1 VADPD
6 DPKARSD
13 DPSEASASATT
24 NDSPTAHR
32 LRPSE
37 VQIGVYKVL
46 GFLGS
51 GGMGDVYLAHDDR
64 LQRRVAIKRIR
75 IDAPLTPQARERL
88 RREAVAAAT
97 LNHPA
102 IVHIYDILD
111 DPSGEAIVME
121 YVEGRTLAQVL
132 AAERLP
138 APQAIGIVRQVAEGL
153 AAAHATGLIHR
164 DLKTQNVMVTPSG
177 QAKILDFGLARRVVR
192 RSDEDSLTGEGTLIG
207 TTRAMSPEQ
216 AEGRDLDA
224 RSDLFSLGVLLYEI
238 CTGRSPFRGRSETQ
252 TLLQIIGEAPP
263 PAADLN
269 RDLPAPLVALIDDLL
284 QKDRGQRPASAARV
298 GERLA
303 EIERLPAL
311 RALEL
316 PPLVAAGHEAVA
328 LSPEDPT
335 RARAA
340 RARHRRRKRW
350 PVVAAVVVLALAATL
365 AIRFIRRAS
374 APARPIA
381 VLVQEP
387 RVASPPNDERS
398 SLAAFA
404 LRDAIIRTLASLEGL
419 EPIGPDELPPGALS
433 VQDAARA
440 VAADEVVIPTIACEG
455 EWCRVSLRRQRGGD
469 AHVVMDTGSFDVS
482 SEPLDSLALA
492 DAVALHLREAFPY
505 HRPRS
510 PSERLEV
517 KSADY
522 QRYLA
527 LRRRMETGEVLG
539 GPEID
544 ALEEITR
551 SSPGLISAYILAA
564 GTARALPDHARAERI
579 LREAEA
585 VHRDDP
591 RLAAERFTLEIE
603 TGRLADAAAALAEL
617 EKLAPGDVRVWRA
630 RAALLAREGRLPE
643 AAEMQMRLV
652 RERPSWKNLWYL
664 ADVETQLADVKG
676 ARQHLDQLLQVSPGN
691 PRGLAKM
698 AELEWKMGD
707 PTKAAHI
714 YEDLLKKKVTRQNL
728 SNLGWSLLL
737 AGDYPGAATAFRR
750 ALELEPE
757 HLPSRMN
764 LGIAGEGAGDADGAR
779 SIYRDVLAR
788 LGQREAKGALTRPER
803 LMKAQALARL
813 GDPVPAV
820 ALTIEA
826 LGEGDRDPQ
835 VLFQAALIY
844 ALCGEQNHAIVEA
857 REARR
862 RGLSPKWFGIPGF
875 ESLRAAP
882 AFQELLTPV
891 VQGFTGPPLF
901 SPPTIPVFSDT

>member
-1 VADPD
+1 
-6 DPKARSD
+6 
-13 DPSEASASATT
+13 
-24 NDSPTAHR
+24 
-32 LRPSE
+32 
-37 VQIGVYKVL
+37 VL

-51 GGMGDVYLAHDDR
+51 GGMGDVYLAQDDR

-138 APQAIGIVRQVAEGL
+138 ATQAIGIVRQVAEGL

-192 RSDEDSLTGEGTLIG
+192 PSDEDSLTGEGTLIG

-238 CTGRSPFRGRSETQ
+238 CTGQSPFQGENQTQ
-252 TLLQIIGEAPP
+252 TLLKIVVHAPT

-298 GERLA
+298 VERLA

-316 PPLVAAGHEAVA
+316 PPLAAAGHADVA
-328 LSPEDPT
+328 ASPEDPT
-335 RARAA
+335 RPRAA
-340 RARHRRRKRW
+340 RAPHRRRKRW
-350 PVVAAVVVLALAATL
+350 PVVVAAVVLALAAAL
-365 AIRFIRRAS
+365 ALRSVRRAP

-387 RVASPPNDERS
+387 RIASPPDDERS
-398 SLAAFA
+398 AFAAFA
-404 LRDAIIRTLASLEGL
+404 LRDAVVRTLAGLEGV
-419 EPIGPDELPPGALS
+419 EPIGSDELPPGALS
-433 VQDAARA
+433 AQDAARA
-440 VAADEVVIPTIACEG
+440 VAADEVVIPTIACQG
-455 EWCRVSLRRQRGGD
+455 QWCRVSLRRQRGRD
-469 AHVVMDTGSFDVS
+469 AHVVTDTGSFDVS
-482 SEPLDSLALA
+482 SEPVDSLALA
-492 DAVALHLREAFPY
+492 DAVALHLRAAFPD

-522 QRYLA
+522 ERYLV

-539 GPEID
+539 RQEID

-564 GTARALPDHARAERI
+564 GTARALPDQARAERI
-579 LREAEA
+579 LRDAES

-591 RLAAERFTLEIE
+591 RVVAERVALAID
-603 TGRLADAAAALAEL
+603 TGRLADAVTALAEL
-617 EKLAPGDVRVWRA
+617 AKLTPTDVRVWRA
-630 RAALLAREGRLPE
+630 RAALLAREGKLPE

-664 ADVETQLADVKG
+664 ADVEMKLADVKG

-698 AELEWKMGD
+698 AELEWTMGD
-707 PTKAAHI
+707 PAKAARI
-714 YEDLLKKKVTRQNL
+714 YEDLLKQKVTRQNL

-737 AGDYPGAATAFRR
+737 AGDYPAAANAYRR
-750 ALELEPE
+750 ALDLEPD
-757 HLPSRMN
+757 HLLSRLN
-764 LGIAGEGAGDADGAR
+764 LGIAGEGAGDPEGAR
-779 SIYRDVLAR
+779 SLYRDLLAR
-788 LGQREAKGALTRPER
+788 IAQRERKGVLTGPER
-803 LMKAQALARL
+803 LIKAQALARL

-820 ALTIEA
+820 ALTIEV

-835 VLFQAALIY
+835 VLFQAAIIY
-844 ALCGEQNHAIVEA
+844 ALCGEQNHAIVQA

-862 RGLSPKWFGIPGF
+862 RGLSAKWFGIPGF
-875 ESLRAAP
+875 ESVRATP
-882 AFQELLTPV
+882 AFQEVLRP
-891 VQGFTGPPLF
+891 
-901 SPPTIPVFSDT
+901 D

>member
-1 VADPD
+1 MADPE
-6 DPKARSD
+6 DPKAGSD
-13 DPSEASASATT
+13 DPSYVEASASATT
-24 NDSPTAHR
+24 HDSPTAHR

-37 VQIGVYKVL
+37 IQIGVYRVL

-51 GGMGDVYLAHDDR
+51 GGMGDVYLAQDDR

-138 APQAIGIVRQVAEGL
+138 APVAIGIVRQVAEGL

-164 DLKTQNVMVTPSG
+164 DLKTQNVMVTPAG

-192 RSDEDSLTGEGTLIG
+192 PSDEDSLTGEGTLIG

-238 CTGRSPFRGRSETQ
+238 CTGQSPFQGENQTQ
-252 TLLQIIGEAPP
+252 TLLKIVVQAPT

-284 QKDRGQRPASAARV
+284 QKDRARRPTGAARV
-298 GERLA
+298 AERLA

-311 RALEL
+311 RGLEL
-316 PPLVAAGHEAVA
+316 PPLASAGHAVVA
-328 LSPEDPT
+328 PSPEDPT
-335 RARAA
+335 RPRVV

-350 PVVAAVVVLALAATL
+350 PVVVVAVVVLAWAGALAL
-365 AIRFIRRAS
+365 HFVRRAS

-387 RVASPPNDERS
+387 RIASPPDDERS
-398 SLAAFA
+398 RLAAFA

-419 EPIGPDELPPGALS
+419 EPMGPDELPPGALS

-440 VAADEVVIPTIACEG
+440 VAAEEVILPTIACQG
-455 EWCRVSLRRQRGGD
+455 QWCRVSLRRQRASD

-492 DAVALHLREAFPY
+492 DAVALHLRAAFPD

-510 PSERLEV
+510 PSERLDV
-517 KSADY
+517 KNADY
-522 QRYLA
+522 RRYLA
-527 LRRRMETGEVLG
+527 LLRRMETGEVLG
-539 GPEID
+539 RPEID
-544 ALEEITR
+544 ALEEITK

-591 RLAAERFTLEIE
+591 RVVAERFALEIDR
-603 TGRLADAAAALAEL
+603 GRIADAAAALAAL

-630 RAALLAREGRLPE
+630 RAALLAREGKLAE
-643 AAEMQMRLV
+643 AAEVDRRLV
-652 RERPSWKNLWYL
+652 RERPSWKDLWYL
-664 ADVETQLADVKG
+664 ADVEMKLADVKG
-676 ARQHLDQLLQVSPGN
+676 ARQHLDQLLQISPGN

-707 PTKAAHI
+707 PTAAAHI
-714 YEDLLKKKVTRQNL
+714 YEGLLAEKVTRQNL

-737 AGDYPGAATAFRR
+737 AGDYPGAATAYRR
-750 ALELEPE
+750 ALELEPD
-757 HLPSRMN
+757 HLLSRLN
-764 LGIAGEGAGDADGAR
+764 LGIAGEGAGDPEGAR
-779 SIYRDVLAR
+779 SLYRDLLAR
-788 LGQREAKGALTRPER
+788 TAERERRGALTGPER
-803 LMKAQALARL
+803 LIKAQALARL
-813 GDPVPAV
+813 GDAVPAV

-826 LGEGDRDPQ
+826 LGGGDRDPQ
-835 VLFQAALIY
+835 VLFQAAIIY
-844 ALCGEQNHAIVEA
+844 ALCGEQNHAILQA
-857 REARR
+857 KEARR
-862 RGLSPKWFGIPGF
+862 RGLSAKWFGVPGF
-875 ESLRAAP
+875 ESLRATP
-882 AFQELLTPV
+882 AFQELLRPA
-891 VQGFTGPPLF
+891 
-901 SPPTIPVFSDT
+901 

>member
-1 VADPD
+1 MADPD

-13 DPSEASASATT
+13 DLPDEASASATT

-37 VQIGVYKVL
+37 IQIGVYRVL

-51 GGMGDVYLAHDDR
+51 GGMGDVYLAQDDR

-138 APQAIGIVRQVAEGL
+138 ATQAIGIVRQVAEGL

-192 RSDEDSLTGEGTLIG
+192 PSDEDSLTGEGTLIG

-238 CTGRSPFRGRSETQ
+238 CTGQSPFQGENQTQ
-252 TLLQIIGEAPP
+252 TLLKIVVDAPT

-284 QKDRGQRPASAARV
+284 QKDRARRPAGAARV
-298 GERLA
+298 AERLA

-316 PPLVAAGHEAVA
+316 PPLASAGHAVVAA
-328 LSPEDPT
+328 SPEDPT
-335 RARAA
+335 RPRAA
-340 RARHRRRKRW
+340 RARRRRRTRW
-350 PVVAAVVVLALAATL
+350 PVAMAAVVVLALAATL
-365 AIRFIRRAS
+365 AIRFFRRAA

-387 RVASPPNDERS
+387 RIASPPDDERS
-398 SLAAFA
+398 RLAAFA
-404 LRDAIIRTLASLEGL
+404 LRDAILRTLASLEGI
-419 EPIGPDELPPGALS
+419 EPMGPDEWPPGALS

-440 VAADEVVIPTIACEG
+440 VAAEEVVLPTIACQG
-455 EWCRVSLRRQRGGD
+455 HWCRVSLRRQRARD

-492 DAVALHLREAFPY
+492 DAVALHLRAAFPD

-510 PSERLEV
+510 PGDRLEV

-539 GPEID
+539 RPEID
-544 ALEEITR
+544 ALEEVTT

-591 RLAAERFTLEIE
+591 RVAAERFALEIDR
-603 TGRLADAAAALAEL
+603 GRIPDAAAALAEL
-617 EKLAPGDVRVWRA
+617 ERRAPGDVRVWRA
-630 RAALLAREGRLPE
+630 RASLLAREGKLGE
-643 AAEMQMRLV
+643 AAEVVRRLV
-652 RERPSWKNLWYL
+652 RDRPSWQDLWYL
-664 ADVETQLADVKG
+664 ADIEMKLADVSG

-691 PRGLAKM
+691 PRGLAKR

-707 PTKAAHI
+707 PTAAAHI
-714 YEDLLKKKVTRQNL
+714 YEGLLKQKVTRQNL

-737 AGDYPGAATAFRR
+737 AGDYPAAAAAYRR
-750 ALELEPE
+750 ALEMEPD
-757 HLPSRMN
+757 HLLSRLN
-764 LGIAGEGAGDADGAR
+764 LGIADEGAGDPEGAR
-779 SIYRDVLAR
+779 RLYRDLLAR
-788 LGQREAKGALTRPER
+788 IAQREGKGALTGPER
-803 LMKAQALARL
+803 LIKAQALARL
-813 GDPVPAV
+813 GDAVPAV

-826 LGEGDRDPQ
+826 LGGGDRDPQ
-835 VLFQAALIY
+835 VLFQAAIIY
-844 ALCGEQNHAIVEA
+844 ALCGEQNHAILQA
-857 REARR
+857 KEARR
-862 RGLSPKWFGIPGF
+862 RGLSAKWFGVPGF
-875 ESLRAAP
+875 ESLRATP
-882 AFQELLTPV
+882 AFQELLRPA
-891 VQGFTGPPLF
+891 
-901 SPPTIPVFSDT
+901 